1 MTSNDKQAWPWT
13 WANIPLCL
21 TSQMSPID
29 GTYGAVSKMVIAKN
43 NLEVGS
49 LDAIYWDPPDQLNF
63 TIGPIL
69 GLLCMSHLRH
79 PCAYRTS

>member
-1 MTSNDKQAWPWT
+1 MG
-13 WANIPLCL
+13 
-21 TSQMSPID
+21 SPID

-69 GLLCMSHLRH
+69 GPVVHEPS
-79 PCAYRTS
+79 

>member
-1 MTSNDKQAWPWT
+1 MAQTVRYLRW
-13 WANIPLCL
+13 L
-21 TSQMSPID
+21 TQ
-29 GTYGAVSKMVIAKN
+29 KN